1 MTKDISY
8 DIIRCAL
15 KVHSDLGPG
24 LLESIYQRALMQVLR
39 NEGFKVDREAHIK
52 FEYEGIDIA
61 EDLRIDLL
69 VNDEFIVELKSVD
82 SFSPVHYKQLL
93 SYLRLT
99 NQSLGLL
106 INFNVEHLKDGI
118 QRVVNNHYK

>member
-1 MTKDISY
+1 M
-8 DIIRCAL
+8 

-24 LLESIYQRALMQVLR
+24 LLESIYQRALAQVLK
-39 NEGFKVDREAHIK
+39 NEGFKVEKEAHIK
-52 FEYEGIDIA
+52 YEYEGINIA
-61 EDLRIDLL
+61 EDLRVDLL
-69 VNDEFIVELKSVD
+69 VNDDFIIELKSVEEL
-82 SFSPVHYKQLL
+82 SPVHYKQLL
-93 SYLRLT
+93 SYLRLA